1 MKYLGGVNMEERML
15 EKRVL
20 SAETK
25 AVLTKLPAP
34 EIVTLMDEM
43 MSGDNNNNNNNT
55 AEIGSHFAMLGR
67 EELLKSVEKLPTEKI
82 RDIMRI
88 HGIQ

>member
-1 MKYLGGVNMEERML
+1 MEERML

-25 AVLTKLPAP
+25 AVLIKLPAP

-43 MSGDNNNNNNNT
+43 VASNNNNNNNNE
-55 AEIGSHFAMLGR
+55 AEMGSYLAMQSRG
-67 EELLKSVEKLPTEKI
+67 ELLKSVEKLPTEKI
-82 RDIMRI
+82 RDIIRI
-88 HGIQ
+88 QGIQ